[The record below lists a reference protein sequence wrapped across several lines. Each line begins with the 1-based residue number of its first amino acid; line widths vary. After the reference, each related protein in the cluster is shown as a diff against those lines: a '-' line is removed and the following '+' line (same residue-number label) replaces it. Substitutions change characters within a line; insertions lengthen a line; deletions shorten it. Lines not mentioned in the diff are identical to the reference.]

1 MDQARKAMAR
11 LVLEKSG
18 VESADC
24 RIVLVVDDYDEA
36 RQLLAEYLATV
47 VGFRVETAA
56 DGRRAVEIA
65 EQVRPAVVIMDLA
78 MPVLDGVEATRRI
91 KANPETKDIVV
102 IALTAF
108 RPQDEAPRRALEAGC
123 AEVLT
128 KPVDVK
134 LLEQRIRH
142 HCEQQASPPDS
153 PVLPEPAT

>member
-1 MDQARKAMAR
+1 M
-11 LVLEKSG
+11 G
-18 VESADC
+18 SADC

-36 RQLLAEYLATV
+36 RRLLEEYLATV
-47 VGFRVETAA
+47 AGFRVETAA

-65 EQVRPAVVIMDLA
+65 RSVRPAVVIMDLA

-91 KANPETKDIVV
+91 KADPETRDIVV

-108 RPQDEAPRRALEAGC
+108 RPEDETPRRALEAGC

-128 KPVDVK
+128 KPVDVRH
-134 LLEQRIRH
+134 LEQRIRH
-142 HCEQQASPPDS
+142 YCESQATPPDS